1 MSEREG
7 VLGEVAGLW
16 QLRDF
21 RRLLV
26 ARIVS
31 NFGNGMAPIAL
42 AFGVLSLKG
51 ADARS
56 LSLVAAAHLVPLVAF
71 MLVGGVV
78 ADRFDRAHL
87 VGGTDI
93 VGSLL
98 VSVSAVAFLTG
109 HASVPLLCVVGF
121 VSGVLNAVWYPAFT
135 GLMPLIVPTPR
146 LQSANAAVGIGSNV
160 GFILGASVA
169 GVIVGSAGAGWAILV
184 DAFTFM
190 VAGILVYGLRLPRPD
205 SNPEGTS
212 SMATQL
218 REGWH
223 EFASRRWLVTVTGC
237 FVFLQMSLE
246 GFLGVMAPVQTKEA
260 LHGARDMG
268 VMMSGFGVGALAGT
282 VMAMKLRP
290 RRPLLLA
297 IGVMPAIGVW
307 MFALSFPAP
316 LWVLVLAAMAA
327 GAALDLMYAFW
338 TTTIQSN
345 VPDDV
350 LSRVNSYDAF
360 GALVFAPIGLLLAG
374 PFTRAVGA
382 STALVVAGSIAIVA
396 ALAPLL
402 SSDVRRLERTS

>member
-1 MSEREG
+1 
-7 VLGEVAGLW
+7 
-16 QLRDF
+16 
-21 RRLLV
+21 
-26 ARIVS
+26 
-31 NFGNGMAPIAL
+31 
-42 AFGVLSLKG
+42 
-51 ADARS
+51 
-56 LSLVAAAHLVPLVAF
+56 
-71 MLVGGVV
+71 
-78 ADRFDRAHL
+78 
-87 VGGTDI
+87 
-93 VGSLL
+93 
-98 VSVSAVAFLTG
+98 
-109 HASVPLLCVVGF
+109 
-121 VSGVLNAVWYPAFT
+121 
-135 GLMPLIVPTPR
+135 MPLIVPTPR

-382 STALVVAGSIAIVA
+382 STALVVAGSIALVA